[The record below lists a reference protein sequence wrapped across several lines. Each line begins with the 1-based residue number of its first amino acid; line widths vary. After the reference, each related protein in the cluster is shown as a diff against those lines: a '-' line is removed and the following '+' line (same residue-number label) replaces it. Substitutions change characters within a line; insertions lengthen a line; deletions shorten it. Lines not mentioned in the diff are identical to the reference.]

1 MRFAEFSQPSGG
13 ILQIRQMQSAK
24 VSRGWTVLLHT
35 SLIGLIQYALQSS
48 RVGQNFVM
56 KFMFIFLFF
65 GISRGIGNRKFEE
78 KKFFKNMKQYN

>member
-1 MRFAEFSQPSGG
+1 MRFAEVSQPSGG
-13 ILQIRQMQSAK
+13 IVQIRQMQSAK

-56 KFMFIFLFF
+56 KFMFIFLFLALAEV
-65 GISRGIGNRKFEE
+65 SEIGNLKE
-78 KKFFKNMKQYN
+78 KSFF